1 MPATLFATRHKVF
14 HFSKNA
20 SASFPVLCQN
30 EEGERVIPRSSNQ
43 RETFKDM
50 FHKEPTT
57 TPTCSALFLSAVLN
71 LGRSNCSCPC
81 LSGKCSLHL
90 NLNLVVSTEQPRC
103 VVFSVGVRL
112 TEPMLLRHSFV
123 QDSCT
128 AEEDG
133 STGLLNVV
141 IQHLFLP

>member
-43 RETFKDM
+43 RETLKDT

-90 NLNLVVSTEQPRC
+90 NRFFCSRYKTKQTRNTHSCLTCVLTCSASKCFELVDVQQEQLSQR
-103 VVFSVGVRL
+103 VGASWVC
-112 TEPMLLRHSFV
+112 
-123 QDSCT
+123 D
-128 AEEDG
+128 
-133 STGLLNVV
+133 
-141 IQHLFLP
+141 